1 MIGLLTP
8 YAVQNYGT
16 KLQAY
21 AVQEIIS
28 QYDDVEIINFRP
40 NFPERVRRKIEKRS
54 FTKTYNDTKGI
65 SERDNISDELLEKRL
80 SLIHIS
86 EPTRH

>member
-40 NFPERVRRKIEKRS
+40 NFPERIRRKIEKRS
-54 FTKTYNDTKGI
+54 FTKTYMLI
-65 SERDNISDELLEKRL
+65 S
-80 SLIHIS
+80 
-86 EPTRH
+86 